1 VEELSAGLPG
11 VRLLI
16 AGDGPARD
24 EVASLAG
31 RLGGA
36 AVLAG
41 HRDDVMAVL
50 DAADV
55 FLHPTRADVFPTVL
69 LQALAAG
76 VPIVASR
83 VEGVPEIVD
92 DNRTGLLVPPP
103 LTPAAFAQQ
112 LKRLLRDPDF
122 ARALADRGR
131 ERFEQEFT
139 ADRWAGRLRSLYDA
153 VRA

>member
-1 VEELSAGLPG
+1 LPG
-11 VRLLI
+11 IRLLI

-24 EVASLAG
+24 QVESLAA

-69 LQALAAG
+69 LEALAAG
-76 VPIVASR
+76 TPIVASR

-92 DNRTGLLVPPP
+92 DNDTGLLVAPP
-103 LTPAAFAQQ
+103 LTPAAFAEPIR
-112 LKRLLRDPDF
+112 RLFRDPDL
-122 ARALADRGR
+122 ARAIADRGR
-131 ERFEQEFT
+131 KRFEQEFT
-139 ADRWAGRLRSLYDA
+139 ADRWAGRLRALYDE